1 MADPSRR
8 KARLLA
14 ARAQLESA
22 RNDLEAAA
30 AARARRFATRSAQLN
45 AQRAAKGLP
54 GKTLRPRRWD
64 EKHRPQA
71 PINLTDPDSRIMLAR
86 RGRVQGSN
94 AQLATT
100 AEQIILAAEVTQ
112 AGNDVAQLE
121 PMITATRTALREADI
136 ADQPRAVIAD
146 AGYRRAANVDGS
158 IPTAPELFI
167 PVAGHG
173 RRDKTPTRRQTHR
186 GEDPPP
192 DRRHERPA
200 QHRHRTSHDAHATR
214 LGEPV
219 IGQTKHGRG
228 IRHFS
233 RRGPGAVSAEWKLIA
248 ATDNPLK
255 LHRARCAEN

>member
-30 AARARRFATRSAQLN
+30 AARAQRFATRSAQLN

-112 AGNDVAQLE
+112 ARNDVAQLE
-121 PMITATRTALREADI
+121 PMITATRTALRQADI

-146 AGYRRAANVDGS
+146 AGYRRTANVDGS

-173 RRDKTPTRRQTHR
+173 RRDKPRRDGKPTAEKT
-186 GEDPPP
+186 
-192 DRRHERPA
+192 
-200 QHRHRTSHDAHATR
+200 RHRIDDMNAR
-214 LGEPV
+214 LN
-219 IGQTKHGRG
+219 TDTGRAMM
-228 IRHFS
+228 RM
-233 RRGPGAVSAEWKLIA
+233 RRVSANPSSARPNTPAES
-248 ATDNPLK
+248 ATSADEA
-255 LHRARCAEN
+255 RARSARNGS